1 MGTKPQT
8 IPQNT
13 MTRPNI
19 LPGLRAV
26 TFSHGHAH
34 IYRDGEPFANLS
46 LGRESRELHSEGIH
60 FMLADDARAIA
71 AVPALLEA
79 LETLLERS
87 QKHLPQNADH
97 DGLKNC
103 EALANARAALTAAGY
118 QF

>member
-1 MGTKPQT
+1 
-8 IPQNT
+8 

-19 LPGLRAV
+19 PAALSFDSRGINDASGEYAPRLFTITPGRTNDPQMQAL
-26 TFSHGHAH
+26 GHA
-34 IYRDGEPFANLS
+34 FS
-46 LGRESRELHSEGIH
+46 
-60 FMLADDARAIA
+60 

-79 LETLLERS
+79 LEALLARS

-103 EALANARAALTAAGY
+103 EALAKARSALTAAGY